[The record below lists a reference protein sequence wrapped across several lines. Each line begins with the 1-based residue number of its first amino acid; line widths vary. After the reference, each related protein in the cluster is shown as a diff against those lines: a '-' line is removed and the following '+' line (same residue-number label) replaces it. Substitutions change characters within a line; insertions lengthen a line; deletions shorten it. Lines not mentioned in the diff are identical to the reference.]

1 MFNKELS
8 FEEIEEIVKVKS
20 EIEKL
25 FTNLLFKKNKE
36 KNKENNINYITVIKV
51 EDNGNLQSH

>member
-36 KNKENNINYITVIKV
+36 NNINYITVIKV